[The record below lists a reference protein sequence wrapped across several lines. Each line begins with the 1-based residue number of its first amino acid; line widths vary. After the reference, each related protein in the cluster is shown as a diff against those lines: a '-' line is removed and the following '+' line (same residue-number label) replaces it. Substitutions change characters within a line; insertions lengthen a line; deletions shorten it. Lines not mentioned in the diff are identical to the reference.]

1 MCYAKSSVPQS
12 KSIIEVGQCNDASK
26 PEGAGGMCYQKCSD
40 FGPSFKRSAVGMCQM
55 DAMTTSRDPKDRGA
69 GVPFDKSVVAEQYA
83 REPNGISY
91 KVFPKKR
98 KIPFGK
104 GPNGC

>member
-1 MCYAKSSVPQS
+1 
-12 KSIIEVGQCNDASK
+12 
-26 PEGAGGMCYQKCSD
+26 
-40 FGPSFKRSAVGMCQM
+40 M
-55 DAMTTSRDPKDRGA
+55 DAMTTSRDPEDRGA

-91 KVFPKKR
+91 KVFQKKR